1 MSDEPQLMQTVL
13 DARDPRRLA
22 EFYRQF
28 LGLTYR
34 AGDELPS
41 DGPDDADWLVL
52 THADGRRA
60 LAFQR
65 DEDLEPTTWPEGR
78 VPMHMHLD
86 LTVPD
91 VASLE
96 RQRER
101 AVSLG
106 ATQVLDRSD
115 DDDEPLYVFTDP
127 AGHPFCVFVA

>member
-1 MSDEPQLMQTVL
+1 M
-13 DARDPRRLA
+13 
-22 EFYRQF
+22 
-28 LGLTYR
+28 
-34 AGDELPS
+34 
-41 DGPDDADWLVL
+41 L
-52 THADGRRA
+52 THAGGRRA

-78 VPMHMHLD
+78 VPMQMHLD
-86 LTVPD
+86 LTVPA

-115 DDDEPLYVFTDP
+115 DDDDALYVFTDP